1 MPFGL
6 CNAPATFQRLM
17 DSILAGLHWRSCL
30 VYIDDIMVIGKSFDE
45 HLYNLQQVLEHL
57 RQAGLKLQPHKRKF
71 LQAQVTYLGHVISAQ
86 GVSPDP
92 EKTSKIKSWPIPQS
106 AQEVQ
111 RFLGLANYYRWFI
124 KDFATMAKPLHRLTE
139 KGAAFSWTPE
149 CENSFNSL
157 KTQLTSAPILTLPN
171 WSQPFILDTDASD
184 TGIGAVLS
192 QLQEDGSEC
201 VVAYASRVLSKQER
215 NYCVTRRELLA
226 VVAFLQHFRQYLL
239 GTPFTIRTDHS
250 ALTWLQ
256 NFKQPEGQLAR
267 WLEQLQKYKFT
278 IIHRPGKAHCN
289 ADALSRRHC
298 SKDCPDTHSTATIVA
313 VTTPI
318 GYSHAELRQ
327 AQLEDPSIGEILQA
341 KQGNCKPAT
350 EHPKGQNL
358 EYRRLFQQW
367 EQLTVSDGILW
378 REYAQP
384 IEDRGWTQLVVPK
397 KFHQDIL
404 RDLHEGVTGG
414 HLGEVK
420 TLSKL
425 KERFYWPGHY
435 NDIRDWCQTCKACAK
450 RKSPVPG
457 RQAPMQTITAGY
469 PTQVMAVDLLG
480 PLPESKNG
488 NRYVLVIGD
497 YFSRWMEAL
506 PVPNQEASTVA
517 EKLVDEVFL
526 RFSPPEQLHS
536 DQGRQF
542 ESNLVR
548 EVCKLLHINK
558 SRTTPYHPQC
568 DGLVEQFNRTLLHM
582 LATCTEDHP
591 GDWEQHIRKVCMA
604 YNVSVHPSTGFSPFY
619 LMFGRQARLPI
630 DLIYGT
636 GPQVM
641 ENQSV
646 GEYAASLKSR
656 VSAAF
661 DLVRRN
667 VSQHHVYQKELY
679 DQKVHGQ
686 PFSTGDWVWLYS
698 PVVGKGGS
706 RKLNCPWKGPYTVI

>member
-1 MPFGL
+1 M
-6 CNAPATFQRLM
+6 
-17 DSILAGLHWRSCL
+17 
-30 VYIDDIMVIGKSFDE
+30 E
-45 HLYNLQQVLEHL
+45 
-57 RQAGLKLQPHKRKF
+57 
-71 LQAQVTYLGHVISAQ
+71 
-86 GVSPDP
+86 
-92 EKTSKIKSWPIPQS
+92 
-106 AQEVQ
+106 
-111 RFLGLANYYRWFI
+111 
-124 KDFATMAKPLHRLTE
+124 
-139 KGAAFSWTPE
+139 
-149 CENSFNSL
+149 
-157 KTQLTSAPILTLPN
+157 
-171 WSQPFILDTDASD
+171 
-184 TGIGAVLS
+184 
-192 QLQEDGSEC
+192 QLQEFE
-201 VVAYASRVLSKQER
+201 
-215 NYCVTRRELLA
+215 
-226 VVAFLQHFRQYLL
+226 
-239 GTPFTIRTDHS
+239 
-250 ALTWLQ
+250 
-256 NFKQPEGQLAR
+256 
-267 WLEQLQKYKFT
+267 FT

-298 SKDCPDTHSTATIVA
+298 SKDCSDTHSTATIVA

-318 GYSHAELRQ
+318 GYSHAELCQ
-327 AQLEDPSIGEILQA
+327 AQLEDPIIREILQA

-350 EHPKGQNL
+350 EHAKGQNL

-384 IEDRGWTQLVVPK
+384 REDRGWTQLVVPK
-397 KFHQDIL
+397 KFRQDIL
-404 RDLHEGVTGG
+404 RDLHEGMTGG

-425 KERFYWPGHY
+425 KERIYWPGHY
-435 NDIRDWCQTCKACAK
+435 NDVRDWCQTCKACAK

-457 RQAPMQTITAGY
+457 RQAPMHTITAGY

-480 PLPESKNG
+480 PLTESKNG
-488 NRYVLVIGD
+488 NCYVLVIGD
-497 YFSRWMEAL
+497 YFSRCMEAL

-517 EKLVDEVFL
+517 KKLVDEVFL

-542 ESNLVR
+542 ESKLVM

-558 SRTTPYHPQC
+558 TRTTPYHPQC
-568 DGLVEQFNRTLLHM
+568 DGLVERFNRTLLHM

-604 YNVSVHPSTGFSPFY
+604 YNASVHPSTGFSPFY
-619 LMFGRQARLPI
+619 LMFGQQARLPI

-636 GPQVM
+636 GPQVV

-646 GEYAASLKSR
+646 GEYAVSLKSR

-679 DQKVHGQ
+679 DWRVHGQ
-686 PFSTGDWVWLYS
+686 LFSTGDWVWLYS

-706 RKLNCPWKGPYTVI
+706 RKLNCPWKGPYTVIKKISDVTYRIQNLQRRKDRQVVHFNRLKPCPKDICLEGENQPATQPSQSRDAAPQTRPTPSPSDIELVEEDDVIFPTIGLRDTNSNPQPTSLTVRRNPPRARRLPQRYGDAVYH